1 MTFAPAQL
9 DLSYRRKAKQP
20 LFTDLAWNLPERKTG
35 RVAVLGGNRQSFS
48 TPVRI
53 SEYLTRQFPIQ
64 TVTTLLP
71 DALRPKLP
79 PLSNL
84 TFFPSTASGSFDR
97 SPALRAA
104 LADPDAALFIGD
116 LSKNSATTIALA
128 EAIRPAQLK
137 HPADQGITTSRSAA
151 PSRPA
156 SPQNPPS
163 APSPLLVLARDS
175 LDALAPEAGN
185 WLNRDHL
192 IIVASLLQLQ
202 KLLRAI
208 YYPRMIMLSQPLVPA
223 LETLH
228 KFTLSYPVTLCTF
241 HQGQIITAHQG
252 QIITTPLELTA
263 YSPLT
268 LWSGQLAANI
278 LALNLYN
285 PGHPLE
291 ATTAALTY

>member
-9 DLSYRRKAKQP
+9 DLSYWQKAKQP
-20 LFTDLAWNLPERKTG
+20 LFTDLTWNLPERKTG
-35 RVAVLGGNRQSFS
+35 RVAVLGGNSQSFS

-53 SEYLTRQFPIQ
+53 SEYLARQFPIQ
-64 TVTTLLP
+64 TVATLLP

-79 PLSNL
+79 PLPNL

-128 EAIRPAQLK
+128 EAIRP
-137 HPADQGITTSRSAA
+137 T
-151 PSRPA
+151 
-156 SPQNPPS
+156 
-163 APSPLLVLARDS
+163 PSPLLVLARDS

-192 IIVASLLQLQ
+192 VIVASLLQLQ

-208 YYPRMIMLSQPLVPA
+208 YYPRMIMLSQPLVPP

-228 KFTLSYPVTLCTF
+228 KFTLSCPVTLCTF

-252 QIITTPLELTA
+252 QIITTPLELTT

-285 PGHPLE
+285 PNHPLE
-291 ATTAALTY
+291 ATTAALTYA

>member
-1 MTFAPAQL
+1 MTFAPVSF
-9 DLSYRRKAKQP
+9 DLSYWQKAKQP
-20 LFTDLAWNLPERKTG
+20 LFTDLTWNLPERKTG

-53 SEYLTRQFPIQ
+53 SEYLARQFPIQ
-64 TVTTLLP
+64 TVATLLP

-79 PLSNL
+79 PLPNL

-97 SPALRAA
+97 SPELRTA
-104 LADPDAALFIGD
+104 LADPDATLFIGD

-137 HPADQGITTSRSAA
+137 HPTDRGTTTPRSAS
-151 PSRPA
+151 PTSSQPA
-156 SPQNPPS
+156 PS

-175 LDALAPEAGN
+175 LDALAPEATS
-185 WLNRDHL
+185 WLTRGRL

-208 YYPRMIMLSQPLVPA
+208 YYPRMVMLSQPLVPT

-228 KFTLSYPVTLCTF
+228 KFTLSYPVALCTF

-252 QIITTPLELTA
+252 QVITTPLELTT

-285 PGHPLE
+285 PSHPLE
-291 ATTAALTY
+291 ATTAALTYA

>member
-9 DLSYRRKAKQP
+9 DLSYWQKAKQP
-20 LFTDLAWNLPERKTG
+20 LFTDLTWNLPERKTG

-48 TPVRI
+48 TPIRI
-53 SEYLTRQFPIQ
+53 SEYLARQFPIQ
-64 TVTTLLP
+64 TVATLLP
-71 DALRPKLP
+71 DALRLKLP
-79 PLSNL
+79 PLPNL

-137 HPADQGITTSRSAA
+137 HPADQGTTAPHSA
-151 PSRPA
+151 
-156 SPQNPPS
+156 

-175 LDALAPEAGN
+175 LDALAPEASN
-185 WLNRDHL
+185 WLNRDRL

-252 QIITTPLELTA
+252 QVITTPLELTT

-268 LWSGQLAANI
+268 LWSGQLAANT

-285 PGHPLE
+285 PNHPLE
-291 ATTAALTY
+291 ATTAALTYA

>member
-9 DLSYRRKAKQP
+9 DLSYWQKAKQP

-35 RVAVLGGNRQSFS
+35 RVAVLGGNSQSFS

-53 SEYLTRQFPIQ
+53 SEYLARQFPIQ
-64 TVTTLLP
+64 TVATLLP

-79 PLSNL
+79 PLPNL

-128 EAIRPAQLK
+128 EAIRPTQLK
-137 HPADQGITTSRSAA
+137 HPADQGTTTPSSA
-151 PSRPA
+151 
-156 SPQNPPS
+156 

-252 QIITTPLELTA
+252 QIITTSLELTT

-285 PGHPLE
+285 LSHPLE
-291 ATTAALTY
+291 ATTAALTYA

>member
-9 DLSYRRKAKQP
+9 DLSYWQKAKQP

-35 RVAVLGGNRQSFS
+35 RVAVLGGNSQSFS

-53 SEYLTRQFPIQ
+53 SEYLARQFPIQ
-64 TVTTLLP
+64 TVATLLP

-79 PLSNL
+79 PLPNL

-97 SPALRAA
+97 SPELRTA

-137 HPADQGITTSRSAA
+137 HPAGQGTTAPRSA
-151 PSRPA
+151 
-156 SPQNPPS
+156 

-175 LDALAPEAGN
+175 LDALAPEANN
-185 WLNRDHL
+185 WLNRDRL

-202 KLLRAI
+202 KLLRSI

-228 KFTLSYPVTLCTF
+228 KLTLSYPVTLCTF

-252 QIITTPLELTA
+252 QVITTPLELTT

-285 PGHPLE
+285 PSHPLE
-291 ATTAALTY
+291 ATTAALTYA

>member
-9 DLSYRRKAKQP
+9 DLSYWRKAKQP

-64 TVTTLLP
+64 TVATLLP

-97 SPALRAA
+97 SLALRAA

-137 HPADQGITTSRSAA
+137 HPADQGTTAPHSA
-151 PSRPA
+151 
-156 SPQNPPS
+156 

-175 LDALAPEAGN
+175 LDALAPEASN
-185 WLNRDHL
+185 WLSRDRL

-252 QIITTPLELTA
+252 QVITTPLELTT

-285 PGHPLE
+285 PNHPLE
-291 ATTAALTY
+291 ATTAALTYA

>member
-1 MTFAPAQL
+1 MTFAPVSF
-9 DLSYRRKAKQP
+9 DLSYWQKAKQP
-20 LFTDLAWNLPERKTG
+20 LFTDLIWNLPERKTG
-35 RVAVLGGNRQSFS
+35 RVAVLGGNSQSFS
-48 TPVRI
+48 TPIRI
-53 SEYLTRQFPIQ
+53 SEYLARQFPIQ
-64 TVTTLLP
+64 TVATLLP
-71 DALRPKLP
+71 DALRPQLP
-79 PLSNL
+79 PLPNL

-137 HPADQGITTSRSAA
+137 HPADQGTTAPHSAT
-151 PSRPA
+151 
-156 SPQNPPS
+156 
-163 APSPLLVLARDS
+163 PSPLLVLARDS

-192 IIVASLLQLQ
+192 VIVASLLQLQ

-252 QIITTPLELTA
+252 QVITTPLELTT

-268 LWSGQLAANI
+268 LWSGQLAANL

-285 PGHPLE
+285 PSHPLE
-291 ATTAALTY
+291 ATTAALTYA

>member
-9 DLSYRRKAKQP
+9 NLSYWQKAKQP
-20 LFTDLAWNLPERKTG
+20 LFTDLVWNLPERKTG
-35 RVAVLGGNRQSFS
+35 RVAVLGGNSQSFS

-53 SEYLTRQFPIQ
+53 SEYLARQFPIQ
-64 TVTTLLP
+64 TVATLLP
-71 DALRPKLP
+71 DALRSKLP
-79 PLSNL
+79 PLPNL

-128 EAIRPAQLK
+128 EAIRP
-137 HPADQGITTSRSAA
+137 T
-151 PSRPA
+151 
-156 SPQNPPS
+156 
-163 APSPLLVLARDS
+163 PSPLLVLARDS
-175 LDALAPEAGN
+175 LDTLAPEAGN
-185 WLNRDHL
+185 WLNRDRL

-208 YYPRMIMLSQPLVPA
+208 YYPRMIMLSQPLVPT

-241 HQGQIITAHQG
+241 HQGQIIAAHQG
-252 QIITTPLELTA
+252 QVITTPLELTT

-285 PGHPLE
+285 PNHPLE
-291 ATTAALTY
+291 ATTAALTYA

>member
-9 DLSYRRKAKQP
+9 DLSYWQKAKQP
-20 LFTDLAWNLPERKTG
+20 LFTDLTWNLPERKTG

-48 TPVRI
+48 TPIRI
-53 SEYLTRQFPIQ
+53 SEYLARQFPIQ
-64 TVTTLLP
+64 TVATLLP
-71 DALRPKLP
+71 DALRPQLP
-79 PLSNL
+79 PLPNL

-137 HPADQGITTSRSAA
+137 HPADQGTTAPHSA
-151 PSRPA
+151 
-156 SPQNPPS
+156 

-175 LDALAPEAGN
+175 LDALAPEASN
-185 WLNRDHL
+185 WLNRDRL

-208 YYPRMIMLSQPLVPA
+208 YYPRMLMLSQPLVPA

-252 QIITTPLELTA
+252 QIITTPLELTT

-285 PGHPLE
+285 PNHPLE
-291 ATTAALTY
+291 ATTAALTYA

>member
-9 DLSYRRKAKQP
+9 DLSYWQKAKQP

-35 RVAVLGGNRQSFS
+35 RVAVLGGNSQSFS

-53 SEYLTRQFPIQ
+53 SEYLARQFPIQ
-64 TVTTLLP
+64 TVATLLP

-79 PLSNL
+79 PLPNL

-137 HPADQGITTSRSAA
+137 HPAGQGTTTPRSAA
-151 PSRPA
+151 T
-156 SPQNPPS
+156 
-163 APSPLLVLARDS
+163 SPLLVLARDS

-241 HQGQIITAHQG
+241 HQGHQIITAHQG
-252 QIITTPLELTA
+252 QVITTPLELTT

-291 ATTAALTY
+291 ATTAALTYA

>member
-9 DLSYRRKAKQP
+9 DLSYWQKAKQP
-20 LFTDLAWNLPERKTG
+20 LFTDLIWNLPERKTG
-35 RVAVLGGNRQSFS
+35 RVAILGGNSQSFS
-48 TPVRI
+48 IPVRI
-53 SEYLTRQFPIQ
+53 SEYLARQFPIQ
-64 TVTTLLP
+64 TVATLLP
-71 DALRPKLP
+71 DALRSKLP
-79 PLSNL
+79 PLPNL

-128 EAIRPAQLK
+128 EAIRPAQLERS
-137 HPADQGITTSRSAA
+137 ADQGTATSR
-151 PSRPA
+151 P
-156 SPQNPPS
+156 

-185 WLNRDHL
+185 WLNRDRL

-228 KFTLSYPVTLCTF
+228 KFTLSYPVTLCTS

-252 QIITTPLELTA
+252 QVITTPLELTT

-291 ATTAALTY
+291 ATTAALTYA

>member
-9 DLSYRRKAKQP
+9 DLSYWQKAKQP

-35 RVAVLGGNRQSFS
+35 RVAVLGGNSQSFS
-48 TPVRI
+48 TPIRI
-53 SEYLTRQFPIQ
+53 SEYLARQFPIQ
-64 TVTTLLP
+64 TVATLLP
-71 DALRPKLP
+71 DALRPQLP
-79 PLSNL
+79 PLPNL

-128 EAIRPAQLK
+128 EAIRPAQLE
-137 HPADQGITTSRSAA
+137 HPANQGTATSRSAT
-151 PSRPA
+151 
-156 SPQNPPS
+156 
-163 APSPLLVLARDS
+163 PSPLLVLARDS
-175 LDALAPEAGN
+175 LDALAPEASN
-185 WLNRDHL
+185 WLNRDRL

-252 QIITTPLELTA
+252 QVITTPLELTT

-285 PGHPLE
+285 PSHPLE
-291 ATTAALTY
+291 ATTAALTYA

>member
-9 DLSYRRKAKQP
+9 DLSYWQKAKQP
-20 LFTDLAWNLPERKTG
+20 LFTDLTWNLPERKTG
-35 RVAVLGGNRQSFS
+35 RVAVLGGNSQSFS
-48 TPVRI
+48 TPIRI
-53 SEYLTRQFPIQ
+53 SEYLARQFPIQ
-64 TVTTLLP
+64 TVATLLP
-71 DALRPKLP
+71 DALRLKLP
-79 PLSNL
+79 PLPNL

-104 LADPDAALFIGD
+104 FADPDAALFIGD

-137 HPADQGITTSRSAA
+137 HPADQGTTAPHSA
-151 PSRPA
+151 
-156 SPQNPPS
+156 

-175 LDALAPEAGN
+175 LDALAPEASN

-252 QIITTPLELTA
+252 QVITTPLELTT

-285 PGHPLE
+285 PNHPLE
-291 ATTAALTY
+291 ATTAALTYA

>member
-9 DLSYRRKAKQP
+9 DLSYWQKAKQP
-20 LFTDLAWNLPERKTG
+20 LFTDLTWNLPERKTG
-35 RVAVLGGNRQSFS
+35 RVAVLGGNSQSFS

-53 SEYLTRQFPIQ
+53 SEYLARQFPIQ
-64 TVTTLLP
+64 TVATLLP

-79 PLSNL
+79 PLPNL

-128 EAIRPAQLK
+128 EAIRP
-137 HPADQGITTSRSAA
+137 T
-151 PSRPA
+151 
-156 SPQNPPS
+156 
-163 APSPLLVLARDS
+163 PSPLLVLARDS

-192 IIVASLLQLQ
+192 VIVASLLQLQ

-228 KFTLSYPVTLCTF
+228 KFTLSCPVTLCTF

-252 QIITTPLELTA
+252 QIITTPLELTT

-285 PGHPLE
+285 PNHPLE
-291 ATTAALTY
+291 ATTAALTYA

>member
-1 MTFAPAQL
+1 M
-9 DLSYRRKAKQP
+9 
-20 LFTDLAWNLPERKTG
+20 
-35 RVAVLGGNRQSFS
+35 
-48 TPVRI
+48 
-53 SEYLTRQFPIQ
+53 
-64 TVTTLLP
+64 
-71 DALRPKLP
+71 
-79 PLSNL
+79 
-84 TFFPSTASGSFDR
+84 
-97 SPALRAA
+97 
-104 LADPDAALFIGD
+104 
-116 LSKNSATTIALA
+116 
-128 EAIRPAQLK
+128 
-137 HPADQGITTSRSAA
+137 
-151 PSRPA
+151 
-156 SPQNPPS
+156 
-163 APSPLLVLARDS
+163 LARDS

-252 QIITTPLELTA
+252 QVITTPLELTT

-285 PGHPLE
+285 PNHPLE
-291 ATTAALTY
+291 ATTAALTYT

>member
-9 DLSYRRKAKQP
+9 DLSYWQKAKQP
-20 LFTDLAWNLPERKTG
+20 LFTDLTWNLPERKTG

-48 TPVRI
+48 TPIRI
-53 SEYLTRQFPIQ
+53 SEYLARQFPIQ
-64 TVTTLLP
+64 TVATLLP

-79 PLSNL
+79 PLPNL

-104 LADPDAALFIGD
+104 LADPDAVLFIGD

-137 HPADQGITTSRSAA
+137 HPADQGTTTPRSTT
-151 PSRPA
+151 
-156 SPQNPPS
+156 
-163 APSPLLVLARDS
+163 PSPLLVLARDS
-175 LDALAPEAGN
+175 LDALAPEASN

-252 QIITTPLELTA
+252 QVITTPLELTT

-285 PGHPLE
+285 PSHPLE
-291 ATTAALTY
+291 ATTAALTYA

>member
-9 DLSYRRKAKQP
+9 DLSYWQKAKQP
-20 LFTDLAWNLPERKTG
+20 FFTDLTWNLPERKTG

-48 TPVRI
+48 TPIRI
-53 SEYLTRQFPIQ
+53 SEYLARQFPIQ
-64 TVTTLLP
+64 TVATLLP
-71 DALRPKLP
+71 DALRPQLP
-79 PLSNL
+79 PLPNL

-97 SPALRAA
+97 SPALHAA

-128 EAIRPAQLK
+128 EAIRPTQLE
-137 HPADQGITTSRSAA
+137 HPANQGTATSRSAT
-151 PSRPA
+151 S
-156 SPQNPPS
+156 
-163 APSPLLVLARDS
+163 SPLLVLARDS

-252 QIITTPLELTA
+252 QVITTPLELTT

-268 LWSGQLAANI
+268 LWSGQLAANV

-285 PGHPLE
+285 PNHPLE
-291 ATTAALTY
+291 ATTAALTYA

>member
-9 DLSYRRKAKQP
+9 DLSYWQKAKQP

-35 RVAVLGGNRQSFS
+35 RVAVLGGNSQSFS

-53 SEYLTRQFPIQ
+53 SEYLARQFPTQ
-64 TVTTLLP
+64 TVATLLP

-79 PLSNL
+79 PLPNL

-97 SPALRAA
+97 SA
-104 LADPDAALFIGD
+104 
-116 LSKNSATTIALA
+116 
-128 EAIRPAQLK
+128 
-137 HPADQGITTSRSAA
+137 
-151 PSRPA
+151 
-156 SPQNPPS
+156 

-185 WLNRDHL
+185 WL
-192 IIVASLLQLQ
+192 
-202 KLLRAI
+202 
-208 YYPRMIMLSQPLVPA
+208 MIMLSQPLVPA

-252 QIITTPLELTA
+252 QIITTSLELTT

-285 PGHPLE
+285 LSHPLE
-291 ATTAALTY
+291 ATTAALTYA

>member
-1 MTFAPAQL
+1 MTFAPTQL
-9 DLSYRRKAKQP
+9 DLSYWQKAKQP

-35 RVAVLGGNRQSFS
+35 RVAVLGGNSQSFS

-53 SEYLTRQFPIQ
+53 SEYLARQFPIQ
-64 TVTTLLP
+64 TVATMLP

-79 PLSNL
+79 PLPNL

-104 LADPDAALFIGD
+104 LADPDATLLIGD

-137 HPADQGITTSRSAA
+137 HPADQGTTTPRSAT
-151 PSRPA
+151 
-156 SPQNPPS
+156 
-163 APSPLLVLARDS
+163 PSPLLVLARDS
-175 LDALAPEAGN
+175 LDALAPEANN
-185 WLNRDHL
+185 WLNRDRL

-252 QIITTPLELTA
+252 QVITTPLELTT

-291 ATTAALTY
+291 ATTAALTYA

>member
-9 DLSYRRKAKQP
+9 DLSYWQKTKQP
-20 LFTDLAWNLPERKTG
+20 LFADLVWNLPERKSG
-35 RVAVLGGNRQSFS
+35 RVAVLGGNSQSFS

-53 SEYLTRQFPIQ
+53 SEYLARQFPIQ
-64 TVTTLLP
+64 TVATLLP
-71 DALRPKLP
+71 DALRSKLP
-79 PLSNL
+79 PLPNL

-137 HPADQGITTSRSAA
+137 HPADQGTTAPHSA
-151 PSRPA
+151 
-156 SPQNPPS
+156 

-175 LDALAPEAGN
+175 LDALAPEASN
-185 WLNRDHL
+185 WLSRDRL
-192 IIVASLLQLQ
+192 IIAASLLQLQ

-252 QIITTPLELTA
+252 QVITTPLELTTH
-263 YSPLT
+263 SPLT

-285 PGHPLE
+285 PNHPLE
-291 ATTAALTY
+291 ATTAALTYA

>member
-9 DLSYRRKAKQP
+9 DLSYWQKAKQP
-20 LFTDLAWNLPERKTG
+20 LFTDLTWNLPERKTG

-48 TPVRI
+48 TPIRI
-53 SEYLTRQFPIQ
+53 SEYLARQFPVQ
-64 TVTTLLP
+64 TVATLLP
-71 DALRPKLP
+71 DALRPQLP
-79 PLSNL
+79 PLPNL

-137 HPADQGITTSRSAA
+137 HPADQGTTAPHSA
-151 PSRPA
+151 
-156 SPQNPPS
+156 

-175 LDALAPEAGN
+175 LDALAPEASS
-185 WLNRDHL
+185 WLNRDRL

-252 QIITTPLELTA
+252 QVITTPLELTT

-285 PGHPLE
+285 PNHPLE
-291 ATTAALTY
+291 ATTAALTYA

>member
-9 DLSYRRKAKQP
+9 DLSYWQKTKQP
-20 LFTDLAWNLPERKTG
+20 LFTDLTWNLPERKTG

-48 TPVRI
+48 TPIRI
-53 SEYLTRQFPIQ
+53 SEYLARQFPIQ
-64 TVTTLLP
+64 TVATLLP
-71 DALRPKLP
+71 DALRPQLP
-79 PLSNL
+79 PLPNL

-137 HPADQGITTSRSAA
+137 HPADQGTTAPHSA
-151 PSRPA
+151 
-156 SPQNPPS
+156 

-175 LDALAPEAGN
+175 LDALAPEASN

-241 HQGQIITAHQG
+241 HQGQTITAHQG
-252 QIITTPLELTA
+252 QVITTPLELTT

-285 PGHPLE
+285 PNHPLE
-291 ATTAALTY
+291 ATTAALTYA

>member
-9 DLSYRRKAKQP
+9 DLSYWQKTKQP
-20 LFTDLAWNLPERKTG
+20 LFADLVWNLPERKTG
-35 RVAVLGGNRQSFS
+35 RVAVLGGNSQSFS

-53 SEYLTRQFPIQ
+53 SEYLARQFPIQ
-64 TVTTLLP
+64 TVATLLP
-71 DALRPKLP
+71 DALRSKLP
-79 PLSNL
+79 PLPNL

-137 HPADQGITTSRSAA
+137 HPADQGTTAPHSA
-151 PSRPA
+151 
-156 SPQNPPS
+156 

-175 LDALAPEAGN
+175 LDALAPEASN
-185 WLNRDHL
+185 WLSRDRL
-192 IIVASLLQLQ
+192 IIAASLLQLQ

-208 YYPRMIMLSQPLVPA
+208 YYPRMLMLSQPLVPA

-252 QIITTPLELTA
+252 QIITTPLELTT

-285 PGHPLE
+285 PNHPLE
-291 ATTAALTY
+291 ATTAALTYA

>member
-9 DLSYRRKAKQP
+9 DLSYWQKAKQP
-20 LFTDLAWNLPERKTG
+20 LFTDLTWNLPERKTG
-35 RVAVLGGNRQSFS
+35 RVAVLGGNSQSFS

-64 TVTTLLP
+64 TVATLLP

-79 PLSNL
+79 PLPNL

-137 HPADQGITTSRSAA
+137 HPADQGTTMPRSA
-151 PSRPA
+151 
-156 SPQNPPS
+156 

-252 QIITTPLELTA
+252 QIITTPLELTT

-285 PGHPLE
+285 PSHPLE
-291 ATTAALTY
+291 ATTAALTYA